1 MSFRRTQSG
10 SPAGN
15 GLGRRGLLKAAGA
28 TAVGA
33 TLLSATTGTARAAEA
48 AESAD
53 VIIIGAGYA
62 GGAVAR
68 ELALKG
74 LKPLV
79 LEARDRIGGR
89 VLSSTWAGAE
99 VEVGAGWLGPQQ
111 PLIHKELQRY
121 GISTYED
128 VAAEQMILPGDQG
141 FQALN
146 PSEALGTLDQLWGEF
161 YSGSAEYFERPYDP
175 LYRADLLKSV
185 DPLSLADRLAQL
197 SLSPTEKQWLN
208 GETAVYSGG
217 SSKVGA
223 LTGMAQWIQL
233 SGGSY
238 GTYTTTMSL
247 RPKGGMIAV
256 LQKMLAEAKADIRLN
271 SPVKKV
277 TESGGVVT
285 VETASGA
292 AFTAPAVVVA
302 VPTNVWKNITFSPG
316 LPTAHKRATTEGIG
330 IPHATK
336 VWVHVQGNIPPSI
349 AQAGE
354 GSPILM
360 MVPQVKTEKGRLYV
374 AFTGPSL
381 DVGNASAF
389 QSAVRQLLPGST
401 VLEYRA
407 MRWANEQYTGGGWG
421 LRRPGQLL
429 GLFPAIEEPHGR
441 ILFAGGDIARG
452 WHGAFI
458 EGAIESGFRAA
469 GQAAELV

>member
-1 MSFRRTQSG
+1 MSFRRTQS
-10 SPAGN
+10 SLPAEGR
-15 GLGRRGLLKAAGA
+15 LGRRSLLKAAGA

-33 TLLSATTGTARAAEA
+33 TLLSATTGTARAAA
-48 AESAD
+48 TTESAD

-62 GGAVAR
+62 GGTVAR

-79 LEARDRIGGR
+79 LEAQNRIGGR
-89 VLSSTWAGAE
+89 VFTSTYAGAE
-99 VEVGAGWLGPQQ
+99 VEIGAGWLGPQQ

-121 GISTYED
+121 GISFYED
-128 VAAEQMILPGDQG
+128 VVPEQFILPGDQG
-141 FQALN
+141 FQTLN
-146 PSEALGTLDQLWGEF
+146 PSDAVTTLDQLWGEF
-161 YSGSAEYFERPYDP
+161 YSGSENYFERPYDP

-185 DPLSLADRLAQL
+185 DPLSLADRLGQL

-208 GETAVYSGG
+208 SETSVYSGG
-217 SSKVGA
+217 PSSLGA
-223 LTGMAQWIQL
+223 LTAMAQWIQL
-233 SGGSY
+233 AGGTY
-238 GTYTTTMSL
+238 GDYTTTMSL
-247 RPKGGMIAV
+247 RPEGGMIAV
-256 LQKMLAEAKADIRLN
+256 LQKMLAESKADIRLN

-285 VETASGA
+285 VETTSGA
-292 AFTAPAVVVA
+292 TFKAPAVVVA
-302 VPTNVWKNITFSPG
+302 IPTNVWKNITFNPG
-316 LPTAHKRATTEGIG
+316 LPTAHQRATTEGIG

-336 VWVHVQGNIPPSI
+336 VWVHVQGNTPPSV

-360 MVPQVKTEKGRLYV
+360 MVPQVKTSKGRLYV

-381 DVGNASAF
+381 NVGNASAF
-389 QSAVRQLLPGST
+389 KSAVQQLLPGST

-407 MRWANEQYTGGGWG
+407 MEWAKQQYTGGGWG
-421 LRRPGQLL
+421 LRRPDQLL

-441 ILFAGGDIARG
+441 ILFAGGDIAKG